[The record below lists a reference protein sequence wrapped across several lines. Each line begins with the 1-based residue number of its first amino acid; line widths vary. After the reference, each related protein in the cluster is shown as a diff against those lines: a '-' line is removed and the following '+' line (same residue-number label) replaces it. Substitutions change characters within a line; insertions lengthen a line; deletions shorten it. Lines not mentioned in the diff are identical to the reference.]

1 MIAVSVW
8 LPAKLDWRLKVFITQ
23 RNVFGWFQ
31 STSLICHCHRSVCL
45 TATSLFLM
53 LLQFLKVML
62 CLEQERRTMK
72 AREEIVA
79 RQLMM
84 TRARRRGGWI

>member
-1 MIAVSVW
+1 
-8 LPAKLDWRLKVFITQ
+8 
-23 RNVFGWFQ
+23 
-31 STSLICHCHRSVCL
+31 
-45 TATSLFLM
+45 M

-72 AREEIVA
+72 AREEMVA

-84 TRARRRGGWI
+84 TRARRRGGWMVRRSEQEVPG